1 LLTEQQETTLE
12 GPKVQKIVTNL
23 CFGWQ
28 GFNLLDE
35 KGVWLHHDHQWDTHG
50 LLNTAHQARMVHH
63 LRPLTQRRGSLTS
76 TI

>member
-1 LLTEQQETTLE
+1 M
-12 GPKVQKIVTNL
+12 TNL

-35 KGVWLHHDHQWDTHG
+35 KGVWLHHHHQWDTCG

-63 LRPLTQRRGSLTS
+63 LRPLTQCW
-76 TI
+76 